1 MTTIKTLGREIM
13 KNVIV
18 ILATVLMS
26 ASALAAITEDGSY
39 ALDKDHAHVG
49 FSVTHLGISKTVGR
63 FNSFDGSFELVS
75 GGDSTVNFTIEVDS
89 IDTNQKRRDKHLKSN
104 DFFNARQFK
113 NIVFNSTSVTY
124 DENGDPASVVGD
136 LQMLGNTNTITF
148 DVKPVG
154 SGLGPNQN
162 KRAGYEATAVLQRSE
177 FGMTKFAGVVGE
189 DVTVSVNI
197 ELIKK

>member
-1 MTTIKTLGREIM
+1 M
-13 KNVIV
+13 
-18 ILATVLMS
+18 
-26 ASALAAITEDGSY
+26 
-39 ALDKDHAHVG
+39 
-49 FSVTHLGISKTVGR
+49 GR